1 MKLSQHVVHSTVWN
15 GGIGC
20 LALALLVGSTAV
32 SWAQPVSEAR
42 PAGELTP
49 PRPASIPLKPI
60 GDLTIE
66 RASLP
71 PSDPLPGMIPT
82 PGETAVSPTAPEG
95 QNYDPSGRR
104 DPFIA
109 IIQLLQE
116 KKDEANLPP
125 LQRVSLTEINL
136 VGVVW
141 GGYGY
146 TAMVQTPDGKG
157 YAVRR
162 GTHMGPNNG
171 IVSSITERGL
181 IVVERFTDIYGKK
194 QEREFV
200 RLLHQKEGSE

>member
-1 MKLSQHVVHSTVWN
+1 MRQTPFSQPMIAGLIWVA
-15 GGIGC
+15 GC
-20 LALALLVGSTAV
+20 TAVALLECPTSV
-32 SWAQPVSEAR
+32 SAQPVSEAK
-42 PAGELTP
+42 ATGELTP
-49 PRPASIPLKPI
+49 ARPASIPLKPI
-60 GDLTIE
+60 GDVQLE
-66 RASLP
+66 RPSLP
-71 PSDPLPGMIPT
+71 PSDPIPGLMPPQAEGAIPPELPEANT
-82 PGETAVSPTAPEG
+82 
-95 QNYDPSGRR
+95 YDPSGRR
-104 DPFIA
+104 DPFLA
-109 IIQLLQE
+109 FIQSLE
-116 KKDEANLPP
+116 AKKEEANLPP

-171 IVSSITERGL
+171 IVTSVTERGL

>member
-1 MKLSQHVVHSTVWN
+1 MRQTHSVPPSVT
-15 GGIGC
+15 GGWW
-20 LALALLVGSTAV
+20 LVGWTLAGLLATPISV
-32 SWAQPVSEAR
+32 HAQPVSEAK

-49 PRPASIPLKPI
+49 AKPASIPLKPI
-60 GDLTIE
+60 GDVQIE
-66 RASLP
+66 RPSLP
-71 PSDPLPGMIPT
+71 PSDPIPGMHAAPA
-82 PGETAVSPTAPEG
+82 ETAAVPELPEV
-95 QNYDPSGRR
+95 NTYDPSGRR
-104 DPFIA
+104 DPFA
-109 IIQLLQE
+109 AMVQLLQE
-116 KKDEANLPP
+116 KKDEASLPP

-171 IVSSITERGL
+171 IVTSVTERGL